1 VNADRKSDDPSMEYV
16 NNVHDRRWVDEDTP
30 GAKGYQYIEIV
41 PDDSDYTNAFSCE
54 LVLEPGDHSLTHVEG
69 YNHLLYFVEGSGEIT
84 IGKSTWPLSPGSYAK
99 VKAGEK
105 HSLRNL
111 GNTEMLILTVYD
123 PPRVR
128 E

>member
-1 VNADRKSDDPSMEYV
+1 MSEDPSMEHV
-16 NNVHDRRWVDEDTP
+16 NNVHERRWVDDDTP
-30 GAKGYQYIEIV
+30 GADGYRYIEIV
-41 PDDSDYTNAFSCE
+41 DDDSEYTSAFSCE
-54 LVLEPGDHSLTHVEG
+54 LVRLGPGDHSLTHVED

-84 IGKSTWPLSPGSYAK
+84 IGKKTWPLSPGSYAR

-111 GNTEMLILTVYD
+111 GDSEMLILTVYD

-128 E
+128 A